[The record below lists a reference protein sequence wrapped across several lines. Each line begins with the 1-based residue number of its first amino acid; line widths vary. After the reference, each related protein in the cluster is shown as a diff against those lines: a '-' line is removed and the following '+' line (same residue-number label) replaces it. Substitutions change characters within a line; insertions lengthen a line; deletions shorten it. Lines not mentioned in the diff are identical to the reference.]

1 MAQIETRPV
10 TWSSIV
16 GAAAFRE
23 GIEDYQAGRAP
34 DYDKHA
40 MTKGCW
46 QYERGRQYAAACAGF
61 GRAPQPTR
69 SGRRVSRL
77 AIADF
82 GHQYGRNGIL

>member
-1 MAQIETRPV
+1 MAQTKIRRA

-40 MTKGCW
+40 TTKGCW

-82 GHQYGRNGIL
+82 ARQYGPDGIL